1 MGFFGRLFGKKQE
14 AAPAQPPPAPQEA
27 RPAAPPPQPAPVR
40 QAPPPAAA
48 VAPKP
53 AAPMPAAPKPAAPR
67 PAAPPPA
74 PPKPA
79 APQAQAPAAP
89 PASPSS
95 GAAVPWMTA
104 ADYEKKKA
112 QDLKAAPAVEAT
124 TAVTGKVEVNP
135 ESEFYQG
142 FVRFTV
148 SVKNG
153 MNVPAGRTQVI
164 LDYNE
169 DILRLQRIEPKN
181 LRAAGSRV
189 LLGDLKPGD
198 SRQLVY
204 YLDPQIC
211 TESLVDGVV
220 QYKLPDG
227 KSKAVNMKPM
237 KAEVVCPL
245 FFTKEVASSALLK
258 RLVENELRV
267 RDSKVY
273 HPTLG
278 MGATHGKVYDIAKSA
293 VLAHDVKE
301 VREFLSYNPYG
312 AECWFYGETKVKG
325 YKIVIRAAVRE
336 QENVVELFSAS
347 TEAKAVTGLLAELN
361 RQLVTDLES
370 KLPGTSVEQVL
381 DDTFK
386 EKVQAQ
392 AQTAKLSVDEIG
404 AGETEI

>member
-1 MGFFGRLFGKKQE
+1 
-14 AAPAQPPPAPQEA
+14 
-27 RPAAPPPQPAPVR
+27 
-40 QAPPPAAA
+40 
-48 VAPKP
+48 
-53 AAPMPAAPKPAAPR
+53 
-67 PAAPPPA
+67 
-74 PPKPA
+74 
-79 APQAQAPAAP
+79 
-89 PASPSS
+89 
-95 GAAVPWMTA
+95 MTA
-104 ADYEKKKA
+104 ADYERKKA
-112 QDLKAAPAVEAT
+112 EKKLAAPPAAAASTV
-124 TAVTGKVEVNP
+124 VTGKVEVSP

-148 SVKNG
+148 SVTNG
-153 MNVPAGRTQVI
+153 MNVPAGRAQVI

-169 DILRLQRIEPKN
+169 DILRLQRIEPRN

-198 SRQLVY
+198 KRQLTY

-211 TESLVDGVV
+211 TESLVDGLV

-227 KSKAVNMKPM
+227 KQKAVNMRPM

-258 RLVENELRV
+258 RLVETELKV

-273 HPTLG
+273 HPT
-278 MGATHGKVYDIAKSA
+278 MGVGAAHPKVYDIAKSA

-301 VREFLSYNPYG
+301 VREFLSYNPYA

-336 QENVVELFSAS
+336 GENVVELFAAS

-361 RQLVTDLES
+361 RQLVTDLET
-370 KLPGTSVEQVL
+370 KLPGTTVEQVL

>member
-1 MGFFGRLFGKKQE
+1 
-14 AAPAQPPPAPQEA
+14 
-27 RPAAPPPQPAPVR
+27 
-40 QAPPPAAA
+40 
-48 VAPKP
+48 
-53 AAPMPAAPKPAAPR
+53 
-67 PAAPPPA
+67 
-74 PPKPA
+74 
-79 APQAQAPAAP
+79 
-89 PASPSS
+89 
-95 GAAVPWMTA
+95 MTA
-104 ADYEKKKA
+104 ADYEKRKVQA
-112 QDLKAAPAVEAT
+112 QQVAAPAPAAT
-124 TAVTGKVEVNP
+124 PAVITGKVEVTP

-148 SVKNG
+148 SVANG
-153 MNVPAGRTQVI
+153 MNVPAGRMQVI

-169 DILRLQRIEPKN
+169 DILRLQRIEPTN

-189 LLGDLKPGD
+189 LLGDVKPGD
-198 SRQLVY
+198 TKRLVY

-220 QYKLPDG
+220 QYRLPDG
-227 KSKAVNMKPM
+227 KTKAVNMRPM

-258 RLVENELRV
+258 RLVENELKV

-273 HPTLG
+273 HTTLG
-278 MGATHGKVYDIAKSA
+278 MGAQHSKVYDVAKSA
-293 VLAHDVKE
+293 VSAHDVKE
-301 VREFLSYNPYG
+301 VREFLTYNPYA

-336 QENVVELFSAS
+336 QENVVELFAAS

-386 EKVQAQ
+386 ERVQAQ
-392 AQTAKLSVDEIG
+392 AQTARLSVDEIG
-404 AGETEI
+404 AGETEM